1 MIAPGKISFVALV
14 LAAAFA
20 LMAAFYAPLVWGVL
34 LLDGA
39 VLALILIEGA
49 SLKRFG
55 VTATLHCPRRGEIGL
70 PMSLIL
76 SVNNPSRHDVQ
87 IKIEMQWPEYFDC
100 DQRVWHLLVPA
111 QSQGACECVGI
122 PRKRGVL
129 MFTPPIVSVS
139 CRIPWAVVRWQAPVS
154 DVVRIYPDMT
164 AVRQYESLRRHRA
177 LGLSGVHRRRL
188 LGSGREFEQLRD
200 YLPDDEFRDINWR
213 ASAHHQRLI
222 SNLYQIERRQDV
234 LICMDGSRLMARPSG
249 DRTTLDYA
257 VSAAILLAHV
267 AGVERDN
274 IGLLVFRDLV
284 SGYVKPASGEA
295 AKNRIVEKL
304 VEVQSEPVFPSFF
317 GLATAIRSRQARRG
331 MVFIFTDLN
340 DPQLVENLRLSVPVI
355 ARRHLVTVFSLRDP
369 LLSAVA
375 ASGASTGTGVTQV
388 LAARRLSVERQS
400 SLIELSRAG
409 VVVIESQA
417 DALNLDVINHY
428 LSIRTRQLV

>member
-1 MIAPGKISFVALV
+1 MIAPGRISFLALL
-14 LAAAFA
+14 LAAGCA
-20 LMAAFYAPLVWGVL
+20 LLAAFYPPLVWGV
-34 LLDGA
+34 A
-39 VLALILIEGA
+39 VLDALILVIIFIDGI
-49 SLKRFG
+49 SLRRST
-55 VTATLHCPRRGEIGL
+55 VEAMLHCPHRGEIGL
-70 PMSLIL
+70 PLAVIMAVS
-76 SVNNPSRHDVQ
+76 NPGRRRLRV
-87 IKIEMQWPEYFDC
+87 KIEVQWPEDFECATNTSHIDVGPLSQAAC
-100 DQRVWHLLVPA
+100 KFVGRPRRRGLLTFFPPVVTA
-111 QSQGACECVGI
+111 SFQI
-122 PRKRGVL
+122 PFGVL
-129 MFTPPIVSVS
+129 RFE
-139 CRIPWAVVRWQAPVS
+139 APVS
-154 DVVRIYPDMT
+154 DAVRIYPDMT

-213 ASAHHQRLI
+213 ASAHHQKLI

-234 LICMDGSRLMARPSG
+234 LICMDSSRLMARPSG

-267 AGVERDN
+267 AGIERDN

-284 SGYVKPASGEA
+284 TGYVKPASGEA

-304 VEVQSEPVFPSFF
+304 VEVQSEQVFPSFF
-317 GLATAIRSRQARRG
+317 GLVSAIRSRQARRG

-340 DPQLVENLRLSVPVI
+340 DPQLVENLRLAAPAI
-355 ARRHLVTVFSLRDP
+355 CRRHLVTVFSLRDP

-375 ASGASTGTGVTQV
+375 GSGAATAAGVAQV
-388 LAARRLSVERQS
+388 LAARSLSLERES
-400 SLIELSRAG
+400 SLVELTRTG
-409 VVVIESQA
+409 VVIIESNA